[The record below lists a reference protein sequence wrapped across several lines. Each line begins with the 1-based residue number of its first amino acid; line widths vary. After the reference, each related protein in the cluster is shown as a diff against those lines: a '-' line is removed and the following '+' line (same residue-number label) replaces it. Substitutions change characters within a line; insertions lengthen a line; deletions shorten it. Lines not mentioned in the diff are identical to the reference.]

1 MVSAIPEMTR
11 PESIALFEKYGVYTE
26 TELHSNAEVM
36 YERYSKIINIEA
48 LAMIDMAKKQIVP
61 AVIKYQTSLAQ
72 SINQIEMAC
81 PGMDTS
87 VQKRLMNDIT
97 ANLTPLYEAMKKLEV
112 EEKIASKIE
121 NAKEQANYF
130 YDHVFHT
137 MAEVR
142 KPADALEM
150 LVAKEDW
157 PFPSYGD
164 MLFNS

>member
-1 MVSAIPEMTR
+1 
-11 PESIALFEKYGVYTE
+11 
-26 TELHSNAEVM
+26 M
-36 YERYSKIINIEA
+36 YERYSKITNIEA
-48 LAMIDMAKKQIVP
+48 LAMIDMAKKQIIP

-72 SINQIEMAC
+72 SINQIEAAC

-87 VQKRLMNDIT
+87 VQKRIMSDIA
-97 ANLTPLYEAMKKLEV
+97 ANLGPLYEAVNKLEE
-112 EEKIASKIE
+112 EEKIASKMDS
-121 NAKEQANYF
+121 AKEQANYY
-130 YDHVFHT
+130 YDHVFQT

-164 MLFNS
+164 MLFDN